1 VTEIE
6 IRLAGATVSVVVS
19 LKLAKVAVSLL
30 GARSFRWISPG
41 ASIVAVNMPGRV
53 ERVEGDA
60 ALPCPARRASTPS
73 NIFGGVCFVF
83 SRMAEESH
91 SFFE

>member
-53 ERVEGDA
+53 EGDD
-60 ALPCPARRASTPS
+60 ALPCPARRVSTPL
-73 NIFGGVCFVF
+73 NVFGGVCFGF
-83 SRMAEESH
+83 AKMAEESH